1 MNKKQ
6 SSQAIDSKTHSDKLS
21 SYSGAIVLG
30 LNDALVEISGA
41 LVGLTIALSN
51 SKLIAT
57 VGLITGFAA
66 ALSMAASEYLS
77 AKEDKRKKP
86 LTASIYTGIT
96 YIIAVMILVAP
107 YFIFSSA
114 YTATGIMLLSVV
126 GIIAAYT
133 KYDSVIHKESFRK
146 KFIEMLSISLGVAI
160 ISFGFGMLVRNLIK

>member
-1 MNKKQ
+1 MIQKK
-6 SSQAIDSKTHSDKLS
+6 SSIKDNSKN
-21 SYSGAIVLG
+21 YSGAIVLG

-86 LTASIYTGIT
+86 LTASVYTGIA
-96 YIIAVMILVAP
+96 YIIAVLILVAP
-107 YFIFSSA
+107 YFILSNT
-114 YTATGIMLLSVV
+114 YLATTIMLSSVIL
-126 GIIAAYT
+126 IIAVYT
-133 KYDSVIHKESFRK
+133 KYDSAMHKESFKK
-146 KFIEMLSISLGVAI
+146 KFLEMLTISLGVAA
-160 ISFGFGMLVRNLIK
+160 ISFAFGLLMRRLIN